1 MLTWRNRLLAS
12 ARAVK
17 ESKADAEAIR
27 DNYRQLS
34 TAAKWYYSSP
44 VVWLAA

>member
-1 MLTWRNRLLAS
+1 MATWRAQLLAS

-17 ESKADAEAIR
+17 EAKADAEAIR

-34 TAAKWYYSSP
+34 TTAKWYSSSP
-44 VVWLAA
+44 VV